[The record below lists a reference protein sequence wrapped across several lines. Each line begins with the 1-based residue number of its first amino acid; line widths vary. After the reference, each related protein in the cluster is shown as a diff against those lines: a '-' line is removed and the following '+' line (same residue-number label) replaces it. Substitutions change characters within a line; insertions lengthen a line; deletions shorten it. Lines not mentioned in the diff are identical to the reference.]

1 MKKISEA
8 RYRMK
13 THKKKVIV
21 IGHKNPDTDSIC
33 SAIAYADLKNR
44 IGNVLHVAK
53 CAGEVNAETE
63 FVLGYFG
70 VDKPDYID
78 DVSTQVKDIDIHE
91 VDPIKAD
98 TSLKDA
104 WAMMRADSLYTLPI
118 CNEEGNMTGLITNSD
133 IAHVM
138 LDLNNTTLLS
148 NSNTPYI
155 NILKALDATLLTGS
169 IDGKIY
175 DKGKVVIA
183 NDNPAVMEE
192 YIEKGDIVILG
203 NRYENQLCAIEMEA
217 ACMVICEGAKVAKTI
232 QKLAEDRGCVIMVS
246 PHEIF
251 TVARLIN
258 QAVPA
263 QSFKTSNNLISFR
276 TDAFIDEIKNVMAKK
291 RYRDFPVIDH
301 KGVYQGMISRRNLMD
316 MTRKKVIL
324 VDHNDKDQ
332 AVDGIEDAEIIE
344 IIDHHRLGTITTF
357 APMVFRNQPLG
368 CTATIIYKIYKEN
381 NVEIEKKI
389 AGLLVSAIIS
399 DSLPFKS
406 PACTETD
413 IDAAKELAKIAGID
427 IDEYADKMFV
437 AGSMLHHRSAE
448 EIFYQ
453 DYKKFTVDDTTL
465 GVGQINS
472 VSESELG
479 DIENKIKEYIKNYN
493 NNWGVD
499 LLFFLLTDI
508 KKTTTRVLFAGDRAK
523 ALLEEAFGI
532 KVENNVAVLEG
543 IVSRK
548 KQFFPALMVAMSY

>member
-1 MKKISEA
+1 
-8 RYRMK
+8 MK

-33 SAIAYADLKNR
+33 SAIAYADLKNK
-44 IGNVLHVAK
+44 ISDTLHVAK

-63 FVLGYFG
+63 FVLNYFG
-70 VDKPDYID
+70 VEKPDYID

-98 TSLKDA
+98 TSLRDA
-104 WAMMRADSLYTLPI
+104 WAIMRENSLYTLPI
-118 CNEEGNMTGLITNSD
+118 CNEEGNLTGLITNSD
-133 IAHVM
+133 IAHVV
-138 LDLNNTTLLS
+138 LDLNNIRLLA
-148 NSNTPYI
+148 NSKTPFI
-155 NILKALDATLLTGS
+155 NILNALDAELLIGN
-169 IDGKIY
+169 IDGRIY
-175 DKGKVVIA
+175 ESGKVVIA

-232 QKLAEDRGCVIMVS
+232 QKLAEEKGCLIMVS

-263 QSFKTSNNLISFR
+263 VSFKTTNNLITFK

-301 KGVYQGMISRRNLMD
+301 KGIFRGMISRRNLMD

-324 VDHNDKDQ
+324 VDHNDRDQ

-344 IIDHHRLGTITTF
+344 IVDHHRLGTITTF
-357 APMVFRNQPLG
+357 TPMVFRNFPLG
-368 CTATIIYKIYKEN
+368 CTATIIYRLYKEN
-381 NVEIEKKI
+381 NVEIEKNI

-399 DSLPFKS
+399 DTLLFRS
-406 PACTETD
+406 PTCTETD
-413 IDAAKELAKIAGID
+413 KEAAAELAKIAGID
-427 IDEYADKMFV
+427 LDEYADTMFV
-437 AGSMLHHRSAE
+437 AGSKLHHRSAE

-472 VSESELG
+472 ISEKELS
-479 DIENKIKEYIKNYN
+479 DIEGRVREYIKNFSD
-493 NNWGVD
+493 NWGVD
-499 LLFFLLTDI
+499 LIFFLLTDI
-508 KKTTTRVLFAGDRAK
+508 KRTTTRVLFAGDRAK

-532 KVENNVAVLEG
+532 KIENDVAILEG
-543 IVSRK
+543 VVSRK
-548 KQFFPALMVAMSY
+548 KQFFPSLMVAMSY

>member
-1 MKKISEA
+1 
-8 RYRMK
+8 MK

-33 SAIAYADLKNR
+33 SAIAYADLKNK
-44 IGNVLHVAK
+44 ISETLHVAK

-63 FVLGYFG
+63 FVLNYFG

-91 VDPIKAD
+91 VNPIRPD
-98 TSLKDA
+98 TSLKEA
-104 WAMMRADSLYTLPI
+104 WGMMRADSLYTLPI

-133 IAHVM
+133 IAHVV
-138 LDLNNTTLLS
+138 LDLDNTTLLS
-148 NSNTPYI
+148 SAKTHYV
-155 NILKALDATLLTGS
+155 NILNALDATLLIGN
-169 IDGKIY
+169 IEVRVY
-175 DKGKVVIA
+175 EKGKVVIA

-232 QKLAEDRGCVIMVS
+232 QKLAEEKGCVIMLS

-263 QSFKTSNNLISFR
+263 DSFKTTNNLIYFR

-301 KGVYQGMISRRNLMD
+301 KGVFQGMISRRNLMD

-357 APMVFRNQPLG
+357 TPMVFRNLPLG
-368 CTATIIYKIYKEN
+368 CTATIITKIYKEN
-381 NVEIEKKI
+381 NVPIEKKI

-399 DSLPFKS
+399 DTLLFKS
-406 PACTETD
+406 PTCTETD
-413 IDAAKELAKIAGID
+413 IEAAKELAEIAGIN
-427 IDEYADKMFV
+427 IDEYAEQMFV
-437 AGSMLHHRSAE
+437 AGSMLRHRSAE

-453 DYKKFTVDDTTL
+453 DYKKFAVEDTMI

-472 VSESELG
+472 ISEAELA
-479 DIENKIKEYIKNYN
+479 DIEERVSEYIKSFGP
-493 NNWGVD
+493 NWGVD
-499 LLFFLLTDI
+499 MLFFLLTDI
-508 KKTTTRVLFAGDRAK
+508 KKTSTRVLFAGDRAK
-523 ALLEEAFGI
+523 GLLEEAFGV
-532 KVENNVAVLEG
+532 KVQDNVAVLPDV
-543 IVSRK
+543 VSRK

>member
-1 MKKISEA
+1 
-8 RYRMK
+8 MK

-33 SAIAYADLKNR
+33 SAIAYADLKNK
-44 IGNVLHVAK
+44 ISDTLHVAK

-63 FVLGYFG
+63 FVLNYFG
-70 VDKPDYID
+70 VEKPDYID

-98 TSLKDA
+98 TSLRDA
-104 WAMMRADSLYTLPI
+104 WAIMRENSLYTLPI
-118 CNEEGNMTGLITNSD
+118 CNEEGNLTGLITNSD
-133 IAHVM
+133 IAHVV
-138 LDLNNTTLLS
+138 LDLNNIRLLA
-148 NSNTPYI
+148 NSKTPFI
-155 NILKALDATLLTGS
+155 NILNALDAELLIGN
-169 IDGKIY
+169 IDGRIY
-175 DKGKVVIA
+175 ESGKVVIA

-232 QKLAEDRGCVIMVS
+232 QKLAEEKGCLIMVS

-263 QSFKTSNNLISFR
+263 VSFKTTNNLITFK
-276 TDAFIDEIKNVMAKK
+276 TDAFIDEIKNIMAKK

-301 KGVYQGMISRRNLMD
+301 KGIFRGMISRRNLMD

-324 VDHNDKDQ
+324 VDHNDRDQ

-344 IIDHHRLGTITTF
+344 IVDHHRLGTITTF
-357 APMVFRNQPLG
+357 TPMVFRNFPLG
-368 CTATIIYKIYKEN
+368 CTATIIYRLYKEN
-381 NVEIEKKI
+381 NVEIEKNI

-399 DSLPFKS
+399 DTLLFRS
-406 PACTETD
+406 PTCTETD
-413 IDAAKELAKIAGID
+413 KEAAAELAKIAGID
-427 IDEYADKMFV
+427 LDEYADTMFV
-437 AGSMLHHRSAE
+437 AGSKLHHRSAE

-472 VSESELG
+472 ISEKELS
-479 DIENKIKEYIKNYN
+479 DIEGRVREYIKNFSD
-493 NNWGVD
+493 NWGVD
-499 LLFFLLTDI
+499 LIFFLLTDI
-508 KKTTTRVLFAGDRAK
+508 KRTTTRVLFAGDRAK

-532 KVENNVAVLEG
+532 KIENDVAILEG
-543 IVSRK
+543 VVSRK
-548 KQFFPALMVAMSY
+548 KQFFPSLMVAMSY

>member
-1 MKKISEA
+1 
-8 RYRMK
+8 MK

-33 SAIAYADLKNR
+33 SAIAYADLKNK
-44 IGNVLHVAK
+44 ISDTLHVAK

-63 FVLGYFG
+63 FVLNYFG
-70 VDKPDYID
+70 VEKPDYID

-98 TSLKDA
+98 TSLRDA
-104 WAMMRADSLYTLPI
+104 WAIMRENSLYTLPI
-118 CNEEGNMTGLITNSD
+118 CNEEGNLTGLITNSD
-133 IAHVM
+133 IAHVV
-138 LDLNNTTLLS
+138 LDLNNIRLLA
-148 NSNTPYI
+148 NSKTPFI
-155 NILKALDATLLTGS
+155 NILNALDAELLIGN
-169 IDGKIY
+169 IDGRIY
-175 DKGKVVIA
+175 ESGKVVIA

-232 QKLAEDRGCVIMVS
+232 QKLAEEKGCLIMVS

-263 QSFKTSNNLISFR
+263 VSFKTTNNLITFK

-301 KGVYQGMISRRNLMD
+301 KGIFRGMISRRNLMD

-324 VDHNDKDQ
+324 VDHNDRDQ

-344 IIDHHRLGTITTF
+344 IVDHHRLGTITTF
-357 APMVFRNQPLG
+357 TPMVFRNFPLG
-368 CTATIIYKIYKEN
+368 CTATIIYRLYKEN
-381 NVEIEKKI
+381 NVEIEKNI

-399 DSLPFKS
+399 DTLLFRS
-406 PACTETD
+406 PTCTETD
-413 IDAAKELAKIAGID
+413 KEAAAELGKIAGID
-427 IDEYADKMFV
+427 LDEYADTMFV
-437 AGSMLHHRSAE
+437 AGSKLHHRSAE

-472 VSESELG
+472 ISEKELS
-479 DIENKIKEYIKNYN
+479 DIEGRVREYIKNFSD
-493 NNWGVD
+493 NWGVD
-499 LLFFLLTDI
+499 LIFFLLTDI
-508 KKTTTRVLFAGDRAK
+508 KRTTTRVLFAGDRAK

-532 KVENNVAVLEG
+532 KIENDVAILEG
-543 IVSRK
+543 VVSRK
-548 KQFFPALMVAMSY
+548 KQFFPSLMVAMSY